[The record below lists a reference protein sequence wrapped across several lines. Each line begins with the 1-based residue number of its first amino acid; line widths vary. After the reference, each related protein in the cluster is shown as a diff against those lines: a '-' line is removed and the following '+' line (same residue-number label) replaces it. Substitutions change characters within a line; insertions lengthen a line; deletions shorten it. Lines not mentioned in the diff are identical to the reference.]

1 MFQAA
6 AESAP
11 ILALQP
17 LDLPQLIDLER
28 EDSKEEEEDKEASL
42 HVATEVHIEA
52 SGEQSPS
59 NVVVHVLS
67 KLAPEEEVAEPTSK
81 TESELVEV

>member
-42 HVATEVHIEA
+42 HATEVHIED